1 MTRILI
7 FALVLQISP
16 SIAQDDRS
24 LSMNSLLHSYAFH
37 GRFNGTVLVSTS
49 DGMLYHRTISKQVK
63 NSEEPVYGVMSL
75 SKQYTAVA
83 ILKLAEQGKLRLDD
97 YLIDYL
103 PEYVPKKG
111 RKITLHHLLAQSS
124 GLIDNFARPTEDPDD
139 VILPKAESIELD
151 ALLRKLYVDDV
162 HSKPGKQFSYS
173 NLNYT
178 LLARVIEKVTHMPY
192 AVYMEKEVFTP
203 AKLTNTFSLKKNV
216 PENRVA
222 EPFQGQRNGRMIP
235 ASHYHEG
242 WLTGAGSIYASALD
256 LLKWTHVLEDNLILS
271 EKSEELLFAK
281 HTAVRNNRFYGYGWM
296 VEQREGKKFVW
307 HDGTY
312 EGYASYL
319 GWFPED
325 GLRIILLTNH
335 TNQLEEL
342 DQTEELLKELA
353 EKLLEIERGRKVLDL
368 PIPDVATMVNAAAAQ
383 HKYKLDNEHFFV
395 LEEVNDSVSINT
407 KNWSL
412 FEYPYLLSVE
422 EDDASLRKAKKFCNY
437 FVDGKYGRAKRLGTF
452 GIRLFPAALYKGFW
466 KVKTRDAGAFT
477 GFNVFKQRKHDES
490 VSYSIRFNYERK
502 QFGLLVSV
510 NNKNRIQGFFEQTI
524 PEKSEQFQVRGIS
537 VSKGGYFI
545 DGFRYNAKDVRMLP
559 LKNGNLSFCVG
570 DQCFEAILIE

>member
-1 MTRILI
+1 MPRRLLFIFLFQTTTLLAQGTRT
-7 FALVLQISP
+7 A
-16 SIAQDDRS
+16 
-24 LSMNSLLHSYAFH
+24 SMDSLLQSYAFH
-37 GRFNGTVLVSTS
+37 GRFNGTVVVSTS

-111 RKITLHHLLAQSS
+111 RKITLHHLLSQSS

-162 HSKPGKQFSYS
+162 HSKPGKRFSYS

-178 LLARVIEKVTHMPY
+178 LLARVIEKVSHMPY
-192 AVYMEKEVFTP
+192 AVYMEKEVFAP
-203 AKLTNTFSLKKNV
+203 AKLTSTFSQKKNV
-216 PENRVA
+216 PENLLA
-222 EPFQGQRNGRMIP
+222 KPFQGQRNGAMIP
-235 ASHYHEG
+235 ASPYHES
-242 WLTGAGSIYASALD
+242 WLTGAGSIFTSATD
-256 LLKWTHVLEDNLILS
+256 LLKWTQVLENNLILS
-271 EKSEELLFAK
+271 KKSEELLFGK
-281 HTAVRNNRFYGYGWM
+281 HTAVGSNRSYGYGWM

-312 EGYASYL
+312 EGYSSYL
-319 GWFPED
+319 GWLPEV

-342 DQTEELLKELA
+342 DQTEDLIKELA
-353 EKLLEIERGRKVLDL
+353 DKLVAIERGDKVLNL
-368 PIPDVATMVNAAAAQ
+368 PISTASNTSTARTQ
-383 HKYKLDNEHFFV
+383 HEYKLDSEHFFV
-395 LEEVNDSVSINT
+395 LRGMDDSVSINT
-407 KNWSL
+407 RDWSL

-422 EDDASLRKAKKFCNY
+422 GDDASLKKAKKFCSY

-466 KVKTRDAGAFT
+466 KDKTRDAGAFV
-477 GFNVFKQRKHDES
+477 GFNVFKQKSYDES
-490 VSYSIRFNYERK
+490 VTYSVRFNYEKK
-502 QFGLLVSV
+502 QFGLIVSV
-510 NNKNRIQGFFEQTI
+510 NAKNKVQGFFDHRI
-524 PEKSEQFQVRGIS
+524 PEKGKYFLTQGVAVNNDQVF
-537 VSKGGYFI
+537 V
-545 DGFRYNAKDVRMLP
+545 DGFRYNTQDVSI
-559 LKNGNLSFCVG
+559 KTQENGDVDFCVG
-570 DQCFEAILIE
+570 DKCFKGVLMK

>member
-7 FALVLQISP
+7 FALVLQTSP
-16 SIAQDDRS
+16 SIAQNDRS
-24 LSMNSLLHSYAFH
+24 LSMDSLLQSYAFH
-37 GRFNGTVLVSTS
+37 RRFNGTVIIATS
-49 DGMLYHRTISKQVK
+49 DKTLYHRTIGKHVK
-63 NSEEPVYGVMSL
+63 GSEEPVYGVMSL

-83 ILKLAEQGKLRLDD
+83 ILKLAEEGKLKLDN

-103 PEYVPKKG
+103 PEYMPKKG
-111 RKITLHHLLAQSS
+111 RKVTLHHLLSQSS
-124 GLIDNFARPTEDPDD
+124 GVIDNFARPTEDPND
-139 VILPKAESIELD
+139 VILPRPEPIELD
-151 ALLRKLYVDDV
+151 ALLQKLFVNDMQ
-162 HSKPGKQFSYS
+162 SKPGKRFSYS

-203 AKLTNTFSLKKNV
+203 AKLTSTFSQKKNV
-216 PENRVA
+216 PENHLA

-235 ASHYHEG
+235 ASQYHES

-256 LLKWTHVLEDNLILS
+256 LLKWTQVLENNSILS
-271 EKSEELLFAK
+271 ERSEELLFAK
-281 HTAVRNNRFYGYGWM
+281 HTAVGNNRSYGYGWM

-319 GWFPED
+319 GWFPEE
-325 GLRIILLTNH
+325 GLRIILLANH

-342 DQTEELLKELA
+342 DQTEDLIKELA
-353 EKLLEIERGRKVLDL
+353 EKLIAIERGEKVQNL
-368 PIPDVATMVNAAAAQ
+368 PISTREASRVQ
-383 HKYKLDNEHFFV
+383 HAYKLDDEHFFV
-395 LEEVNDSVSINT
+395 LEEMDDSVTINT
-407 KNWSL
+407 KDWSL

-422 EDDASLRKAKKFCNY
+422 GDGASLRKAKKFCNY

-466 KVKTRDAGAFT
+466 KDKTRDAGAFV
-477 GFNVFKQRKHDES
+477 GFNVFKQKEYEES
-490 VSYSIRFNYERK
+490 VTYSVRFNYERK
-502 QFGLLVSV
+502 QFGLIVSV
-510 NNKNRIQGFFEQTI
+510 NTKNRVQGFFDHHI
-524 PEKSEQFQVRGIS
+524 PEKGNCFLTKGTAINGDQFFV
-537 VSKGGYFI
+537 
-545 DGFRYNAKDVRMLP
+545 DGFRYNTKDIRILP

-570 DQCFEAILIE
+570 DQCFEADLIE